1 MHSCNILKAL
11 STQVQAISDLS
22 HEVTGVRMY
31 SFYKE
36 DDEKRRKTRG
46 PLSTAGSLL
55 TSWQRCGKLGHG
67 ARRGYIRQ
75 AVAWRSCVTNSHWAI
90 ACSVGEQHSYAVT
103 LRSEQEWVGHRRG

>member
-1 MHSCNILKAL
+1 MQACNIFKAV

-36 DDEKRRKTRG
+36 EDEKRRKMRG
-46 PLSTAGSLL
+46 PLSTAGSVL
-55 TSWQRCGKLGHG
+55 TMWQRCGKLGHG

-75 AVAWRSCVTNSHWAI
+75 VLAWRSRVTHGHQAI
-90 ACSVGEQHSYAVT
+90 ACSVGERHSHAVT
-103 LRSEQEWVGHRRG
+103 LNSEQEWVGH

>member
-1 MHSCNILKAL
+1 MLYDHSVERILQTPFMYACNIFTAL

-36 DDEKRRKTRG
+36 EDEKRRKARG
-46 PLSTAGSLL
+46 PLSTAGSVL
-55 TSWQRCGKLGHG
+55 TMWQRCGKFGHG

-75 AVAWRSCVTNSHWAI
+75 AVAWPSLIMATRPLLA
-90 ACSVGEQHSYAVT
+90 
-103 LRSEQEWVGHRRG
+103 L